1 MGSPFGTTNL
11 SFRQDYAPLI
21 RRQWQRVDMTVPRLS
36 LQNIF
41 YRLYNKSIIWEYQK
55 FRGTTLR
62 DGRPATPDLAELTE
76 EFNFNFPYLNWRLL
90 MRSYITKLK
99 QRVRATRLER
109 RVRNTVA
116 RGYVNQQSSPTEF
129 YKRLAVGV

>member
-1 MGSPFGTTNL
+1 MKLDQGRL
-11 SFRQDYAPLI
+11 ILRQLA
-21 RRQWQRVDMTVPRLS
+21 RVDPVMPHMS
-36 LQNIF
+36 LQSIF
-41 YRLYNKSIIWEYQK
+41 KRLYNKSIIWEYQK

-62 DGRPATPDLAELTE
+62 DGRPGTPDLAELTE
-76 EFNFNFPYLNWRLL
+76 EFNFYFPYLNWRLL